1 LIFFTIALVFRGKD
15 TYFIQITEKKLPK
28 KHNFVEGWDFL
39 MLYFTGENETGYA
52 RVSLAGMEWRLFCEP
67 RRQEPL
73 IHQ

>member
-1 LIFFTIALVFRGKD
+1 MHLLFGMNGIPKIPISF
-15 TYFIQITEKKLPK
+15 KLPK
-28 KHNFVEGWDFL
+28 KNNFVDGWDFL